1 MAYVVGVDVQNIE
14 DNPVMYTI
22 TTLHEYFEKEG
33 AGKNK
38 RRKMRLR
45 AGNLERS

>member
-1 MAYVVGVDVQNIE
+1 MAYVVDVDVQTTE

-22 TTLHEYFEKEG
+22 TTLHECFKKEG

-38 RRKMRLR
+38 RRK
-45 AGNLERS
+45 